1 MKEKLITH
9 LLKQCGAGCL
19 TLALTL
25 LPVYAE
31 AQRLT
36 IVKGEVDCGKAAYEV
51 PVTATFELRNKGG
64 RKLYIH
70 KAHTDCGCID
80 VKYPTEG
87 IDGGDRFTVSLT
99 YDARQLGH
107 FNKTVGLYTNASDKP
122 VYLRMKGVVL
132 ADYVDYS
139 KSYPYTVG
147 NLCVDRLDLEFE
159 NVNKGEHPTQEIR
172 MVNNGT
178 SMLSPNMMHLPNYL
192 VATMQPEHLAP
203 GKTGKMVVTL
213 LSEKLRDYGL
223 TQTSLHLANKPGDK
237 VSADNEVVASAV
249 LLPDLSLYQGMQK
262 QMAPHMSLSAEQLNI
277 AFGKKSKKKG
287 EIIITNTGRSNL
299 KISSLQL
306 FTAGLRVELSKSVL
320 PPGATAKLRITA
332 VRSELAKV
340 RTKPRVLM
348 ITNDPD
354 KPHVTITVN
363 AK

>member
-1 MKEKLITH
+1 MNKKTMTYF
-9 LLKQCGAGCL
+9 LKQCGAAGMM
-19 TLALTL
+19 LALTL
-25 LPVYAE
+25 LSATAK

-36 IVKGEVDCGKAAYEV
+36 IVKGEVDCGKTAYEV

-64 RKLYIH
+64 KKLYIR
-70 KAHTDCGCID
+70 KVHTDCGCTD
-80 VKYPTEG
+80 VKYPTDG
-87 IDGGDRFTVSLT
+87 IDGGDRFTVTLT

-107 FNKTVGLYTNASDKP
+107 FNKTVGIYTNASDKP

-178 SMLSPNMMHLPNYL
+178 TVLSPNMMHLPDYL
-192 VATMQPEHLAP
+192 SAVMQPENLAP

-213 LSEKLRDYGL
+213 VSEKLRNYGL

-249 LLPDLSLYQGMQK
+249 LLPDLSLYQGVQR
-262 QMAPHMSLSAEQLNI
+262 QYAPHMKLSTEQLNI
-277 AFGKKSKKKG
+277 VFDKKTKKKG
-287 EIIITNTGRSNL
+287 EIIITNTGRSDL
-299 KISSLQL
+299 IISSLQL

-320 PPGATAKLRITA
+320 PPGGTAKLRVTA

-354 KPHVTITVN
+354 KPHVTINVN

>member
-1 MKEKLITH
+1 MKNWTITH
-9 LLKQCGAGCL
+9 ILKQCSAGCL
-19 TLALTL
+19 TMLLAF
-25 LPVYAE
+25 LPADAK

-36 IVKGEVDCGKAAYEV
+36 IVKGEVDCGKTGYEV
-51 PVTATFELRNKGG
+51 PVTATFELKNKGG
-64 RKLYIH
+64 RKLFIH
-70 KAHTDCGCID
+70 KVHTDCGCTD
-80 VKYPTEG
+80 VKYPTNG
-87 IDGGDRFTVSLT
+87 IDGGDNFTVTLT

-107 FNKTVGLYTNASDKP
+107 FNKTVGLYTNASDEP

-178 SMLSPNMMHLPNYL
+178 TVLSPNMMHLPNYL
-192 VATMQPEHLAP
+192 SAVMQPENLAP

-223 TQTSLHLANKPGDK
+223 TQTSLHLANNPGDK
-237 VSADNEVVASAV
+237 VSADNEVTASAV
-249 LLPDLSLYQGMQK
+249 LLPDLSSYQGMQK
-262 QMAPHMSLSAEQLNI
+262 QSAPHMELTAEQLDI
-277 AFGKKSKKKG
+277 VFGKKTKKKG
-287 EIIITNTGRSNL
+287 DITITNTGRTDL

-320 PPGATAKLRITA
+320 PPGGTAKLRVTA
-332 VRSELAKV
+332 VRDELAKV